1 MNRFS
6 NFMASC
12 KAKMAA
18 YWQSRSAARRVLLV
32 CGCIVV
38 VAAAVALIRS
48 LNASPQSFEKHLYG
62 EEIGRNGLRYKHG
75 SHIYDPEMGE
85 YQLLRYS
92 WKLWV

>member
-48 LNASPQSFEKHLYG
+48 LNASPQSIEKHLYG
-62 EEIGRNGLRYKHG
+62 EEIFLTPKLRAYLAIIMPLLLTPTTGLVLCNLAG
-75 SHIYDPEMGE
+75 
-85 YQLLRYS
+85 L
-92 WKLWV
+92 

>member
-38 VAAAVALIRS
+38 VAAAVALINR
-48 LNASPQSFEKHLYG
+48 LDG
-62 EEIGRNGLRYKHG
+62 GLGCYRTQWYPAP
-75 SHIYDPEMGE
+75 I
-85 YQLLRYS
+85 
-92 WKLWV
+92 